1 MRSSLNWK
9 YFFLKSWGIC
19 QLFSGRVLES
29 KNEMN
34 DWIPVSDNSEFWP
47 LRFFSE
53 ALTFRRPTR
62 QALSTRLT
70 DHTLLDMQN
79 DPLNSRVGLVGLLTT
94 LIIPL
99 VRITSLQPSHQ
110 VISICKISFSA
121 NSDAPAIQTIWNSK
135 CRCVTNFHDRIFTI
149 LLCPLSHQ
157 PMINICECV
166 LLPPPNTNSSQ
177 FTIDHRFD

>member
-1 MRSSLNWK
+1 MRSSLNRK

-79 DPLNSRVGLVGLLTT
+79 DPLNARVGLVGLLTT

-135 CRCVTNFHDRIFTI
+135 CRCVKCHTPRFFPQISTTEF
-149 LLCPLSHQ
+149 LLYSYVHFL
-157 PMINICECV
+157 IN
-166 LLPPPNTNSSQ
+166 Q
-177 FTIDHRFD
+177 